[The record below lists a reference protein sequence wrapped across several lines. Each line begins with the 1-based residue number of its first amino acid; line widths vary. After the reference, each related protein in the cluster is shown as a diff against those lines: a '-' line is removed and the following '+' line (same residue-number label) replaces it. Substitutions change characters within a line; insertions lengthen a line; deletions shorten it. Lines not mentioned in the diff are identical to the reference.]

1 MRILKYKNIFAKGDT
16 PNWFEEV
23 FLIKKIKNVSLWMY
37 VINDLNGE
45 EIVETLYENEL
56 QKPIKK
62 NLELKK

>member
-1 MRILKYKNIFAKGDT
+1 
-16 PNWFEEV
+16 
-23 FLIKKIKNVSLWMY
+23 MY

>member
-1 MRILKYKNIFAKGDT
+1 MRILKYKNIFAKVDT

-23 FLIKKIKNVSLWMY
+23 FLIKKIKNVLLWMY

-56 QKPIKK
+56 QKSIKK
-62 NLELKK
+62 SLELKK

>member
-1 MRILKYKNIFAKGDT
+1 MRILKYKNIFAKVDT

>member
-45 EIVETLYENEL
+45 ETVETLYENEL

>member
-1 MRILKYKNIFAKGDT
+1 MRILKYKNIFAKDDT
-16 PNWFEEV
+16 PNWFEED
-23 FLIKKIKNVSLWMY
+23 FLFKKIKNVLLWMC

>member
-1 MRILKYKNIFAKGDT
+1 MRILKYKHIFAKGDT

>member
-1 MRILKYKNIFAKGDT
+1 MRILKYKNIFAKVDT

-23 FLIKKIKNVSLWMY
+23 FLIKKIKNVLLWMY

-62 NLELKK
+62 SLELKK

>member
-45 EIVETLYENEL
+45 EIVETLKENEL

>member
-1 MRILKYKNIFAKGDT
+1 MRILKYKNIFAKGET

>member
-56 QKPIKK
+56 
-62 NLELKK
+62 